1 MNLEDFVKN
10 GMLNNLNK
18 ERRFFEDEHLGK
30 EIYCITESKGNGNY
44 EFLYVTKKVVTR
56 NIVTGKAEKIIEPIT
71 SHLND
76 NYVGTIDDLPK
87 ILLKRMRNITNSKL
101 RTY

>member
-1 MNLEDFVKN
+1 MNLEDFVEK
-10 GMLNNLNK
+10 GMLKRLNK
-18 ERRFFEDEHLGK
+18 ERRFFEDNSPEK
-30 EIYCITESKGNGNY
+30 EIYCITESKGDGNY

-56 NIVTGKAEKIIEPIT
+56 NIVTGKAERIIGPIT

-76 NYVGTIDDLPK
+76 NYVGTIDNLSE
-87 ILLKRMRNITNSKL
+87 ILLKRMRNIINSKL